1 MASILECDYA
11 GSLASQKQAPPSIGF
26 CLCNAHMSVHYH
38 VRDYPGGLVE
48 FSLELWG
55 EKIKCIV
62 CGSEK
67 LEADTVIMQGKW
79 SRLFNYSN
87 KQFTAVSCLECGHTM
102 LFKKEAKFSVVEAL
116 MG

>member
-1 MASILECDYA
+1 MLCPYA
-11 GSLASQKQAPPSIGF
+11 YSLSYSELSWRFGRIF
-26 CLCNAHMSVHYH
+26 
-38 VRDYPGGLVE
+38 
-48 FSLELWG
+48 LELWG
-55 EKIKCIV
+55 DKIKCIV

-102 LFKKEAKFSVVEAL
+102 LFKKEVKFSVVEAL

>member
-1 MASILECDYA
+1 V
-11 GSLASQKQAPPSIGF
+11 K
-26 CLCNAHMSVHYH
+26 
-38 VRDYPGGLVE
+38 
-48 FSLELWG
+48 
-55 EKIKCIV
+55 KIKCIV

-102 LFKKEAKFSVVEAL
+102 LFKKEVKFSALEAL

>member
-1 MASILECDYA
+1 M
-11 GSLASQKQAPPSIGF
+11 
-26 CLCNAHMSVHYH
+26 HVHYD
-38 VRDYPGGLVE
+38 VRDSPGYLVE
-48 FSLELWG
+48 FLELWG
-55 EKIKCIV
+55 DKIKCIV

-102 LFKKEAKFSVVEAL
+102 LFKKEVKFSMLEAL